1 MAVVADALVRD
12 SFFSLILKG
21 GYSEDVTYVVFLG
34 TEQEQ
39 FERTTGTVAFRRA
52 EHYHKITLHGGRPV
66 WTLVVTGPRRNEPWG
81 YCTKDGRIDH
91 VTYRRLKHASDA

>member
-34 TEQEQ
+34 TEQER
-39 FERTTGTVAFRRA
+39 FERTAGTVAFRRA

-81 YCTKDGRIDH
+81 YCTEDGRIDH
-91 VTYRRLKHASDA
+91 ITYRRLKHASDA